1 MLQKIMLPLFI
12 KISTYI
18 LLTLC
23 TIDKPLD
30 ENCYFHRK
38 LDIRNYRLLGKYKQ
52 DKDSTNVCLNEHSS
66 NNKRNQK
73 RYISNSEKD
82 AYRKYKQSIR
92 GLLNKERLYT
102 EIVDH
107 NFSMFD
113 GKHFHFEKRWIRKK
127 NYDEFLGKNRKICD
141 IALKKIKFKSYGF
154 AVVLFFIFFLLGIGI
169 PALYGI
175 ESLNFEWKDID
186 KNGFWKYF
194 KEPIENMVPETIS
207 PYIHII
213 TFSILM
219 IIISVILIVVIY
231 KTLRNNEKYQ
241 QIKLMRE

>member
-1 MLQKIMLPLFI
+1 MLQKIKLSLFI
-12 KISTYI
+12 KISTFI
-18 LLTLC
+18 LLILC
-23 TIDKPLD
+23 IIDKPLD

-73 RYISNSEKD
+73 RDISNNKND
-82 AYRKYKQSIR
+82 AYIKYKQSIKD
-92 GLLNKERLYT
+92 LLNKEQYYT

-107 NFSMFD
+107 NSSMFD
-113 GKHFHFEKRWIRKK
+113 GKHFHFQRRWIKK
-127 NYDEFLGKNRKICD
+127 KDYDEFLGKNRKICD

-154 AVVLFFIFFLLGIGI
+154 VVVLFFIFFLLGIGI
-169 PALYGI
+169 PGLYGI
-175 ESLNFEWKDID
+175 ESLNVSWNDIKSLD
-186 KNGFWKYF
+186 IWKYF
-194 KEPIENMVPETIS
+194 KEPIENMVPDVIK
-207 PYIHII
+207 PYINII
-213 TFSILM
+213 SFSVLM
-219 IIISVILIVVIY
+219 IILSFILIVVIY

>member
-1 MLQKIMLPLFI
+1 
-12 KISTYI
+12 
-18 LLTLC
+18 
-23 TIDKPLD
+23 LD

-38 LDIRNYRLLGKYKQ
+38 LDVRNYRLLGKYKK
-52 DKDSTNVCLNEHSS
+52 DRDSTNVCLNEHIS

-73 RYISNSEKD
+73 SDITNNKKY
-82 AYRKYKQSIR
+82 AYRKYKQSIND
-92 GLLNKERLYT
+92 LLNKERYYT
-102 EIVDH
+102 EIVD
-107 NFSMFD
+107 NNSSMFD
-113 GKHFHFEKRWIRKK
+113 GKHFHFERRWIKK
-127 NYDEFLGKNRKICD
+127 KDYDEFLEKNRKICD

-169 PALYGI
+169 PGLHGI
-175 ESLNFEWKDID
+175 ESLNFEWKDIG
-186 KNGFWKYF
+186 KNEFWNYF
-194 KEPIENMVPETIS
+194 KDIIENMVPGSIS